1 MQSCFSV
8 IDLVGGKRGR
18 DNALKPKAVYEKYI
32 YWVSQ
37 KEESRLREDLADQ
50 GIRLKSAKGVV
61 CTPLDE
67 INRIASVAPEVWD
80 DTCGRQ
86 GSWYRQ
92 SEKNGLFLIV
102 SSFPVE
108 GCEGRKAG
116 RITRSDFRPPRY
128 ATPEEME
135 AMVNEQAFS
144 GQMPQRWSEAD
155 DMEQRIQLRWARRLG
170 AEDPEYPALFR
181 VHTANHANF
190 LRPRLTV
197 QENGLVVP
205 YSIAPSAQLCSCCLE
220 LFQVLGAD
228 YLRKYV
234 APCPGA
240 AIFARLEPDV
250 FLQVEAPGDPS
261 ARKNV

>member
-1 MQSCFSV
+1 M
-8 IDLVGGKRGR
+8 
-18 DNALKPKAVYEKYI
+18 KPKTVYEKHI
-32 YWVSQ
+32 YWVSP
-37 KEESRLREDLADQ
+37 EEEGRLRDELAEQ

-92 SEKNGLFLIV
+92 SERNGLFLIV
-102 SSFPVE
+102 SSFPLAGYE
-108 GCEGRKAG
+108 ERKAA
-116 RITRSDFRPPRY
+116 RITRSDFHPPRY
-128 ATPEEME
+128 AAPEEIE
-135 AMVNEQAFS
+135 AMVSEPAFA
-144 GQMPQRWSEAD
+144 GQVPKRWSEAD
-155 DMEQRIQLRWARRLG
+155 DVEQRIQLRWARRLG
-170 AEDPEYPALFR
+170 AKDPEYPSLFR

-190 LRPRLTV
+190 LRPRFTV
-197 QENGLVVP
+197 RENGLVVP

-220 LFQVLGAD
+220 LFQVLGSGHP
-228 YLRKYV
+228 RKYV

-250 FLQVEAPGDPS
+250 YLRVERPEES
-261 ARKNV
+261 S